1 MKLKRRRAVE
11 VPPKIRSFINSVTA
25 VPFENIEEPLKGF
38 IWEFDKGDFHHWVD
52 LFNHFDSFFEKH
64 IKSRKD
70 LQVDDNFL
78 DTDPPFPREA
88 VLQVLRVIRIILE
101 NCTNKHFYSSYEQH
115 LSSLLA
121 CTHADVVE
129 GCLQTLAAFL
139 KKTVGKYSI
148 RDAALNSKLF
158 ALAQGWGGKEEGLG
172 LIASAIQNGCDPV
185 AYELGC
191 TLHFEFY
198 ASNDSTGD
206 IPANQ
211 GLQIIHLPN
220 INTHPETDL
229 ELLCKLIA
237 EYKVPSSLRFS
248 LLTRLRFARA
258 FGSVATRQQYACI
271 RLYAFI
277 VLVQA
282 NSDADDLVSF
292 FNAEPEFINELVSL
306 LSFEDV
312 VPEKIRIL
320 CLLSLVAL
328 CQDRS
333 RQPTVLTA
341 VTSGGHRGILSSL
354 MQKAIDFVTKDTSKW
369 SVVFAEALL
378 SLVTVL
384 VSSSSGCSA
393 MREAGFIPTLLPLLK
408 DTDPQHLHLVSTSVH
423 ILEAFMDYSNPAAA
437 LFRDLG
443 GLDDT
448 ISRLQVEVSHV
459 ENGSKHED
467 DDSDIIGSS
476 AQVAVGTSTEL
487 DSMQPLYSE
496 PLVSYHRRLLMKAL
510 LRAISLGTYAPG
522 NTARVYGSEESL
534 LPQCLCIIFKRAKDF
549 GGGVFSLAATVMSD
563 LIHKDP
569 TCFPVLDAAGLPS
582 AFLDAIMDGVLCSA
596 EAITCIPQCLDALCL
611 NTTNGLQ
618 AVKDRNALRCFVK
631 IFTSRTYLKALTSDT
646 PGSLS
651 SGLDELM
658 RHASSLRGPGV
669 DMLIEI
675 LNAIS
680 KIGHGV
686 DASYMSIDPLG
697 SSTPVPMETDGE
709 ERNLVMSDN
718 GESSKTESSEQT
730 VEPPSDSSVGN
741 VELFLPDCVSNV
753 ARLLET
759 ILQNGDTC
767 RIFVEKKGVEA
778 VLQLFTLPLMPLSVS
793 VGQSI
798 SVAFKNF
805 SPQHSASLARAVCS
819 FLREHLKSTNE
830 LLVSVGGTQ
839 LALVESVKQT
849 QVLRHLSSLEAI
861 LSLSNVL
868 LKGTTTVVSEL
879 GAADADVLKDLGST
893 YREIIW
899 QISLCNDVKSDE
911 KINAE
916 QEPESAEAAPT
927 NASGRESDDDA
938 NIPMVRYM
946 NPVSIR
952 NQPLWGGEREFLS
965 VVRSGEGLHRRSRH
979 GFTRIRGGRTG
990 RHLEALNV
998 DSESSSTVS
1007 ETSTSQDL
1015 KKKSPDVLVIEIL
1028 NKLASTL
1035 RSFFTALVKG
1045 FTSPNRRRVDSGS
1058 LSLVSKTLGTALA
1071 KIFLESLSF
1080 SRHSTS
1086 TGLDTSLSVKCRYL
1100 GKVVDDMVSL
1110 TFDSR
1115 RRTCYTATV
1124 NNFYVH
1130 GTFKELLTTFEATS
1144 QLLWTLPYSV
1154 STSGIDPERTG
1165 EGSKLSHSSWLLDTL
1180 QSYCRVLEYFVNS
1193 SLLLST
1199 TSASQAQLLVQQP
1212 VAVGLSIGLFPVPR
1226 DPEVFIRML
1235 QSQVL
1240 DVILPVWN
1248 HPLFPNCSPGFIASI
1263 VSLVMHVYSGVG
1275 DVKQNRSGIAGSTNQ
1290 RFMPPPLDENT
1301 ITTIV
1306 EMGFPRARAEEALRR
1321 VGTNSVEMAMEW
1333 LFSHPEDPVQDD
1345 DELARAL
1352 ALSLGNSSD
1361 ASKAESVE
1369 KPVDVPAE
1377 EGCVKAPPVDD
1388 VLAASVKLLQSN
1400 DTMAFPLTDLLV
1412 TLSNQNKGE
1421 DRPRV
1426 VSYLTQQL
1434 KNCPLDFSNDTSALS
1449 MVSHVIALLLSEDGS
1464 TREVAA
1470 QYGIVT
1476 TATDILMN
1484 FKGKDESGN
1493 ELLVPKCISALLLIL
1508 DNMLQSRSRIS
1519 EKVEDTQTGPL
1530 PELSGERMSIPAS
1543 DTEKKQLMDAYEKD
1557 SATAF
1562 EKILGKST
1570 GYLTMEES
1578 HKVLAVACDL
1588 IKQHVPAMIM
1598 QAVLQLCARLTKTH
1612 ALALQFLE
1620 NGGLA
1625 ALFGLPRSCFFPGYD
1640 TVASAIVRHLLEDPQ
1655 TLQTAM
1661 ELEIRQALSGNRH
1674 GGRTSARTFLTSMA
1688 PVISRDPVVFMKA
1701 ASAVCQ
1707 LETSGGRTFVLLL
1720 KEKEK
1725 EKEKSK
1731 AVGDEAGLSSNEC
1744 VRISENK
1751 IHDGSGKC
1759 AKSHK
1764 KIPANLTQ
1772 VIDQLLEI
1780 VFKYH
1785 FPNSQEDYSN
1795 NPSAM
1800 EVDEPSMKVKGKSKV
1815 DETRKVESESERS
1828 AGLAKVTFVL
1838 KLLSDILLMYVHAVG
1853 VILKRDLEMTQLRG
1867 SNQTDGLGHGGILHH
1882 VIHRLLPRTI
1892 DKSAGP
1898 DEWRDKLSEKASWFL
1913 VVLCGRSSE
1922 GRRRVISELVKAL
1935 SSFSNLGCTS
1945 TKSILLPDKSVYAFV
1960 DLVYSI
1966 LSKNSSSSNLPGSG
1980 FSPDIAKSMID
1991 GGMIQCLTGILR
2003 VIDLDH
2009 PDAPKTVNLILK
2021 TLESLTRAAN
2031 ASEQYFKSD
2040 ETSKKKSTGLN
2051 GSSDDQ
2057 VTAPSADTTVGDNQN
2072 ASSEQGVRDV
2082 VQVVQGDQGISESEG
2097 NPEVNLIQL
2106 VEQDMRIEVE
2116 GPIASNPPME
2126 LGMDFMREEM
2136 DEGNVLHNTDQIEMS
2151 FRVENRTDDDM
2162 ADLENDMG
2170 DDGEDDDEGEDM
2182 ADLENDMG
2190 DDGEDDEDDDEG
2202 EDEDEDI
2209 AEGGGGMM
2217 SLADTDV
2224 EDHDDTGL
2232 GDDYND
2238 GMIDE
2243 DDDDFHENRVIEVRW
2258 REALDGLDH
2267 LQVLEQ
2273 PGAGSGLIDVAAEP
2287 FEGVNVD
2294 DLFGLRRPIGFDRR
2308 RQTSRSSFE
2317 RSVAEANGFQH
2328 PLLLRPSQSGDL
2340 VSMWSAGGNSS
2351 RDLEALSSGSFDVAH
2366 FYMFD
2371 APVLPYDHVPS
2382 NLFGDR
2388 LSGAAPPPLTDYS
2401 VGMDSLQL
2409 SGRRGP
2415 GDGRWTDD
2423 GQPQAGPQAA
2433 AIAQAVEEHFISQL
2447 RSLAPAD
2454 IPAERQSQNSGV
2466 QEKQPDLPPLSDSQ
2480 VAGECNDSHE
2490 RNEDQRQDGVDETT
2504 HQVNSSSDTAPCQE
2518 QVNPESIVEGA
2529 GEFLQAPEPM
2539 SIMPPSTNSTPS
2551 DSMDIG
2557 DGNGAAGE
2565 QVGSVPGSVNSSA
2578 EISAGLQC
2586 EGGSVPSNPH
2596 DVTVEAVGCDRSSRA
2611 EGQVGNVS
2619 ASLGF
2624 NVPNPVEPSR
2634 ENTTVA
2640 PEANQAEQ
2648 DLNNEAAGANTIDP
2662 TFLDALPEYLRAE
2675 VLASQQAQP
2684 VQPPSYAP
2692 PSADDIDP
2700 EFLAALPPD
2709 IQEEVLAQQRAQ
2721 RVAHQA
2727 EGPVDMDN
2735 ASIIATFPADLRE
2748 EVLLTSSEAVLS
2760 GLPSPLLA
2768 EAQMLR
2774 DRAMSHYQAR
2784 SLFGTSQR
2792 LNNRRNG
2799 LGFDRQTV
2807 MDRGVGVTIGRRAVS
2822 ALADSLKVKEIEGE
2836 PLLDADELKALI
2848 RLLRLAQPLG
2858 KGLLQRLLL
2867 NLCTHSV
2874 TRAILVRHLLDMI
2887 KPEAEGS
2894 VGGLAA
2900 INAQRLYGC
2909 NSNVVYGRSQLLDG
2923 LPPLVLRRI
2932 LEILTYLATNHS
2944 AVANM
2949 LFFFDFSGVPE
2960 SLSPIHMET
2969 KKDKGKEKIGEG
2981 GSSSKPSGNTQDVD
2995 IPLILFLK
3003 LLNRPHYGTAHLEQ
3017 VMGLLQVVVYTSA
3030 SKLEGQS
3037 QSERADKPVGE
3048 ASGDGQKVPP
3058 LESESNQG
3066 EKPVSGE
3073 SSTSDGKR
3081 STDTYNVFLKLPESD
3096 LHNLCSL
3103 LGREGLSDKLYML
3116 AGEVLKKLA
3125 SVAAP
3130 HRKLFVSALSEL
3142 AHRLSASA
3150 VGELVTLRNTHM
3162 LGLSAGSMAGLAI
3175 LRVLQ
3180 ALCSLTSPRASENS
3194 GLENDADQ
3202 EEHAIMWKLNV
3213 ALEPLWLE
3221 LSNCISATETA
3232 LGQSTFCRTM
3242 SIVNTGD
3249 HAQGSSSS
3257 PLPPGTQRLLPFME
3271 AFFVLCEKLQE
3282 NLSTMLQDQA
3292 NVTAREVKES
3302 SGNSDPSTTKC
3313 HSCGDSQRKLD
3324 GAITF
3329 TKFAEKHRRLLNA
3342 FIRQNPGLLEKSL
3355 TMMLKAPRLI
3365 DFDNKRAYFRSRI
3378 RQQHE
3383 QHLSGPLRISVRR
3396 AYVLED
3402 SYNQLRMRP
3411 TLDMKGRLNVQF
3423 QGEEGIDAG
3432 GLTREWYQLLSRVIF
3447 DKGALL
3453 FTTVGNNATFQPN
3466 PNSVY
3471 QTEHLSYFKFVGR
3484 VVAKALFDGQLLDVY
3499 FTRSF
3504 YKHIL
3509 GVKVTYHDI
3518 EAVDP
3523 DYYKNLKWML
3533 ENDVSDI
3540 PDLTF
3545 SMDADEEKHILYEK
3559 NQVTDYEL
3567 KPGGR
3572 NIRVTEETKHEYVD
3586 LVAEHILTNAIRPQI
3601 TSFMEGF
3608 KELVPRELI
3617 SIFNDKELELLISGL
3632 PEIDLADLKAN
3643 TEYTGYTSSSDV
3655 VKWFW
3660 DVVESFDKEDMA
3672 RLLQFVTGTSKV
3684 PLEGFRALQG
3694 ISGPQKFQIHKA
3706 YGAPDRLPS
3715 AHTCFN
3721 QLDLPEYTTKEQ
3733 LHERLILAIHEAS
3746 EGFGFG

>member
-1 MKLKRRRAVE
+1 M
-11 VPPKIRSFINSVTA
+11 PPKIRSFINSVTA

-185 AYELGC
+185 AYELGR

-819 FLREHLKSTNE
+819 FLRENLKSTNE

-839 LALVESVKQT
+839 LALVESAKQT

-879 GAADADVLKDLGST
+879 GAADADVLKDIGST

-1015 KKKSPDVLVIEIL
+1015 KKKSPDVLAIEIL

-1369 KPVDVPAE
+1369 KSVDVPAE

-1882 VIHRLLPRTI
+1882 VIHRLLPLTI

-2097 NPEVNLIQL
+2097 NPDANLIQL

-2480 VAGECNDSHE
+2480 VAGERNDSHE

-2586 EGGSVPSNPH
+2586 EGDSVPSNPH

-2648 DLNNEAAGANTIDP
+2648 DLNNEAAGANAIDP

-2709 IQEEVLAQQRAQ
+2709 IQAEVLAQQRAQ

-2981 GSSSKPSGNTQDVD
+2981 GSSSKPSGNTQDAD

-3037 QSERADKPVGE
+3037 QSERPDKPVGE

-3232 LGQSTFCRTM
+3232 LGQSSFCRTM

-3302 SGNSDPSTTKC
+3302 SGNSDPSTTNC

-3601 TSFMEGF
+3601 TSFMDGF